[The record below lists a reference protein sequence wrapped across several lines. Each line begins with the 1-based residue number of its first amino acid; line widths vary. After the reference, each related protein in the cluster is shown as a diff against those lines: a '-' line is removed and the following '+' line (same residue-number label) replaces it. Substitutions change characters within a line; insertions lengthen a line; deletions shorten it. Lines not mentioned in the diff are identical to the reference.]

1 METVSQEIFNIIK
14 GANYDVVLFTEGG
27 EKTLDADTATR
38 FYVSEHDM
46 MISVRSENNKLEL
59 VVQLGAD
66 FDINANKTLLDS
78 FKSAV
83 HKQMGEYTV
92 KRFDK
97 NIEPKD
103 FSHQSVTEEN
113 TEINR
118 LRELSGITH
127 ESYSDDFQYAED
139 EDNLIVSKCCG
150 ADAYIRHNEIKV
162 GDEARCSECRKQ
174 AEFVPASYFTEEDV
188 SEEEVTVDNA
198 GNIAGYLDTIDD
210 YAEQVSMIDD
220 QTDPR
225 DVKEMAHRIQN
236 AADDIR
242 TRELKLTPSNIR
254 QQFESDFEPSNDEVA
269 EGSFWGRDD
278 MVKKMKDDE
287 KARGMK
293 RFRKTEDGATHG
305 HSTSDPKE
313 WKKLIANGYEEV
325 TEDYDLTEGFSK
337 AFGSI
342 KTSYIQLENARLI
355 VKHSKGVNEEKRGAR
370 SRNIHSM
377 FIENADKEQTRF
389 PYKYMAGA
397 KAMAMHVNNSGTFD
411 DSKGA
416 GIMNMCKEAM
426 EMSQFLTH
434 VRTNKLVNEGNANV
448 VETIKSQ
455 LKQIKETIR
464 GLQTV
469 RGYNNF
475 ESKEIITN
483 EENSVDISD
492 KFLYNTFETVDM
504 DAVLSTVSR
513 IFNEREGKDT
523 MHDKLLNDVL
533 AVIKSGDDLKLNV
546 DVNDPTNPN
555 NEDPVKFSGGM
566 GPLAKLSA
574 MLSYIGM
581 TTKNDIL
588 FNLLTQMSND
598 VHDMGTN
605 NTMLAAKIANYLY
618 KKGSAKTMEV
628 AVATEESITDSVIS
642 ELRKRIS

>member
-27 EKTLDADTATR
+27 EKTLDANAATR

-103 FSHQSVTEEN
+103 FSHQSVTE
-113 TEINR
+113 
-118 LRELSGITH
+118 
-127 ESYSDDFQYAED
+127 
-139 EDNLIVSKCCG
+139 
-150 ADAYIRHNEIKV
+150 
-162 GDEARCSECRKQ
+162 
-174 AEFVPASYFTEEDV
+174 
-188 SEEEVTVDNA
+188 
-198 GNIAGYLDTIDD
+198 
-210 YAEQVSMIDD
+210 
-220 QTDPR
+220 
-225 DVKEMAHRIQN
+225 
-236 AADDIR
+236 
-242 TRELKLTPSNIR
+242 
-254 QQFESDFEPSNDEVA
+254 
-269 EGSFWGRDD
+269 
-278 MVKKMKDDE
+278 
-287 KARGMK
+287 
-293 RFRKTEDGATHG
+293 
-305 HSTSDPKE
+305 
-313 WKKLIANGYEEV
+313 
-325 TEDYDLTEGFSK
+325 GFSK
-337 AFGSI
+337 AFGSV
-342 KTSYIQLENARLI
+342 KTSYVQLENARLI

-370 SRNIHSM
+370 SRNIHSL

-397 KAMAMHVNNSGTFD
+397 KAMAMHVNNGGTFD

-426 EMSQFLTH
+426 EMSQFITH

-455 LKQIKETIR
+455 LKSIKETVR
-464 GLQTV
+464 GLQTL
-469 RGYNNF
+469 RGYN
-475 ESKEIITN
+475 SYQTKEIIEN
-483 EENSVDISD
+483 EEKTVDISD

-504 DAVLSTVSR
+504 DSVLSTVSR

-581 TTKNDIL
+581 TTKNDTL

>member
-27 EKTLDADTATR
+27 EKTLDANAATR

-103 FSHQSVTEEN
+103 FSHQSVTE
-113 TEINR
+113 
-118 LRELSGITH
+118 
-127 ESYSDDFQYAED
+127 
-139 EDNLIVSKCCG
+139 
-150 ADAYIRHNEIKV
+150 
-162 GDEARCSECRKQ
+162 
-174 AEFVPASYFTEEDV
+174 
-188 SEEEVTVDNA
+188 
-198 GNIAGYLDTIDD
+198 
-210 YAEQVSMIDD
+210 
-220 QTDPR
+220 
-225 DVKEMAHRIQN
+225 
-236 AADDIR
+236 
-242 TRELKLTPSNIR
+242 
-254 QQFESDFEPSNDEVA
+254 
-269 EGSFWGRDD
+269 
-278 MVKKMKDDE
+278 
-287 KARGMK
+287 
-293 RFRKTEDGATHG
+293 
-305 HSTSDPKE
+305 
-313 WKKLIANGYEEV
+313 
-325 TEDYDLTEGFSK
+325 GFSK
-337 AFGSI
+337 AFGSV
-342 KTSYIQLENARLI
+342 KTSYVQLENARLI

-370 SRNIHSM
+370 SRNIHSL

-397 KAMAMHVNNSGTFD
+397 KAMAMHVNNGGTFD

-426 EMSQFLTH
+426 EMSQFITH

-464 GLQTV
+464 SLQTV

-475 ESKEIITN
+475 ESKEIVTN

-504 DAVLSTVSR
+504 DSVLSTVSR

-581 TTKNDIL
+581 TTKNDTL

>member
-27 EKTLDADTATR
+27 EKTLDADAATR

-46 MISVRSENNKLEL
+46 MISVRSESNKLEL

-103 FSHQSVTEEN
+103 FSHQSVTE
-113 TEINR
+113 
-118 LRELSGITH
+118 
-127 ESYSDDFQYAED
+127 
-139 EDNLIVSKCCG
+139 
-150 ADAYIRHNEIKV
+150 
-162 GDEARCSECRKQ
+162 
-174 AEFVPASYFTEEDV
+174 
-188 SEEEVTVDNA
+188 
-198 GNIAGYLDTIDD
+198 
-210 YAEQVSMIDD
+210 
-220 QTDPR
+220 
-225 DVKEMAHRIQN
+225 
-236 AADDIR
+236 
-242 TRELKLTPSNIR
+242 
-254 QQFESDFEPSNDEVA
+254 
-269 EGSFWGRDD
+269 
-278 MVKKMKDDE
+278 
-287 KARGMK
+287 
-293 RFRKTEDGATHG
+293 
-305 HSTSDPKE
+305 
-313 WKKLIANGYEEV
+313 
-325 TEDYDLTEGFSK
+325 GFSK
-337 AFGSI
+337 AFGSV
-342 KTSYIQLENARLI
+342 KTSYVQLENARLI

-370 SRNIHSM
+370 SRNIHSL

-397 KAMAMHVNNSGTFD
+397 KAMAMHVNNGGTFD

-426 EMSQFLTH
+426 EMSQFITH

-464 GLQTV
+464 SLQTV

-475 ESKEIITN
+475 ESKEIVTN

-504 DAVLSTVSR
+504 DSVLSTVSR

>member
-27 EKTLDADTATR
+27 EKTLDADAATR

-46 MISVRSENNKLEL
+46 MISVRSESNKLEL

-103 FSHQSVTEEN
+103 FSHQSVTE
-113 TEINR
+113 
-118 LRELSGITH
+118 
-127 ESYSDDFQYAED
+127 
-139 EDNLIVSKCCG
+139 
-150 ADAYIRHNEIKV
+150 
-162 GDEARCSECRKQ
+162 
-174 AEFVPASYFTEEDV
+174 
-188 SEEEVTVDNA
+188 
-198 GNIAGYLDTIDD
+198 
-210 YAEQVSMIDD
+210 
-220 QTDPR
+220 
-225 DVKEMAHRIQN
+225 
-236 AADDIR
+236 
-242 TRELKLTPSNIR
+242 
-254 QQFESDFEPSNDEVA
+254 
-269 EGSFWGRDD
+269 
-278 MVKKMKDDE
+278 
-287 KARGMK
+287 
-293 RFRKTEDGATHG
+293 
-305 HSTSDPKE
+305 
-313 WKKLIANGYEEV
+313 
-325 TEDYDLTEGFSK
+325 GFSK
-337 AFGSI
+337 AFGSV
-342 KTSYIQLENARLI
+342 KTSYVQLENARLI

-370 SRNIHSM
+370 SRNIHSL

-397 KAMAMHVNNSGTFD
+397 KAMAMHVNNGGTFD

-426 EMSQFLTH
+426 EMSQFITH

-464 GLQTV
+464 SLQTV

-475 ESKEIITN
+475 ESKEIVTN

-504 DAVLSTVSR
+504 DSVLSTVSR

-628 AVATEESITDSVIS
+628 AVTTEESITDSVIS

>member
-27 EKTLDADTATR
+27 EKTLDADAATR

-103 FSHQSVTEEN
+103 FSHQSVTE
-113 TEINR
+113 
-118 LRELSGITH
+118 
-127 ESYSDDFQYAED
+127 
-139 EDNLIVSKCCG
+139 
-150 ADAYIRHNEIKV
+150 
-162 GDEARCSECRKQ
+162 
-174 AEFVPASYFTEEDV
+174 
-188 SEEEVTVDNA
+188 
-198 GNIAGYLDTIDD
+198 
-210 YAEQVSMIDD
+210 
-220 QTDPR
+220 
-225 DVKEMAHRIQN
+225 
-236 AADDIR
+236 
-242 TRELKLTPSNIR
+242 
-254 QQFESDFEPSNDEVA
+254 
-269 EGSFWGRDD
+269 
-278 MVKKMKDDE
+278 
-287 KARGMK
+287 
-293 RFRKTEDGATHG
+293 
-305 HSTSDPKE
+305 
-313 WKKLIANGYEEV
+313 
-325 TEDYDLTEGFSK
+325 GFSK
-337 AFGSI
+337 AFGSV
-342 KTSYIQLENARLI
+342 KTSYVQLENARLI

-370 SRNIHSM
+370 SRNIHSL

-397 KAMAMHVNNSGTFD
+397 KAMAMHVNNGGTFD

-426 EMSQFLTH
+426 EMSQFITH

-464 GLQTV
+464 SLQTV

-475 ESKEIITN
+475 ESKEIVTN

-504 DAVLSTVSR
+504 DSVLSTVSR